1 MNNMQ
6 KGFTL
11 IELMI
16 VVAIIGILA
25 AVSLPAYKSYIERA
39 DGASAL
45 AAAQSQLLTMNEDY
59 AVNGTIS
66 GSAPAKFSVSSG
78 QTTITLTPNANA
90 STGLLTWA
98 CTTNKTAFKNCDKK

>member
-1 MNNMQ
+1 MTNMQ

-39 DGASAL
+39 DGAAAL
-45 AAAQSQLLTMNEDY
+45 ASAQSLLLTKNEDY
-59 AVNGTIS
+59 AVNGTIA
-66 GSAPAKFSVSSG
+66 GAAPAAFSVSSG
-78 QTTITLTPNANA
+78 QATITLTPSTDA
-90 STGLLTWA
+90 STGLLTWK
-98 CTTNKTAFKNCDKK
+98 CSTNKTAFKGCGA

>member
-1 MNNMQ
+1 MNNVQ

-45 AAAQSQLLTMNEDY
+45 ASAQSTLLTLNEDY
-59 AVNGTIS
+59 AINGTSQSSFTVVS
-66 GSAPAKFSVSSG
+66 GK
-78 QTTITLTPNANA
+78 TTITLEPTANA

-98 CTTNKTAFKNCDKK
+98 CTSDTTAFKGCGI